1 MYPQNC
7 SGSLSLSAINW
18 GGGGGT
24 KVMKKTFFQPQP
36 LVKDCHFG
44 VSPINHSDFIFKADL
59 DDFNGLQHY

>member
-1 MYPQNC
+1 MV
-7 SGSLSLSAINW
+7 LSLSALNW
-18 GGGGGT
+18 GGT